1 MSNAEIRWNLIRLK
15 YTPIGFPTAKAVV
28 NLLFQVNM
36 MKYFLLTCSC
46 FLWLTAAAAQQTERD
61 SLKKI
66 LFHPDTP
73 PAQRKAARDALLH
86 LPTDTLTTA
95 VERPQTAVLSCAAE
109 ALAQATRQ
117 QDSVLLRLTALF
129 ADTTALLE
137 EKCRA
142 IQLLAQLG
150 TPSAYAFLI
159 EHLDADI
166 PALGDADQW
175 YSDKAI
181 FVYLAP
187 YARRNWRLMQEIMSV
202 LAKKKFNEA
211 EIVPITVLLDTIV
224 EADAVVLQSLLG
236 AFDQKINNDIF
247 RANKKAIEDMNV
259 MLRGE

>member
-1 MSNAEIRWNLIRLK
+1 
-15 YTPIGFPTAKAVV
+15 
-28 NLLFQVNM
+28 
-36 MKYFLLTCSC
+36 MKYFLLTFYC

-66 LFHPDTP
+66 LFHRDTP

-86 LPTDTLTTA
+86 LPTDNLTTA
-95 VERPQTAVLSCAAE
+95 VERPQTVVLSHAAE
-109 ALAQATRQ
+109 VLAQVTRQ
-117 QDSVLLRLTALF
+117 QDSVMHGLTALF
-129 ADTTALLE
+129 TDTTALLE

-150 TPSAYAFLI
+150 TPPAYAFLI
-159 EHLDADI
+159 EHLDDDI

-187 YARRNWRLMQEIMSV
+187 HARQNWRLMQGIMSV

-211 EIVPITVLLDTIV
+211 EIVPITVLLDAIV
-224 EADAVVLQSLLG
+224 EADAAVLQSLLE
-236 AFDQKINNDIF
+236 AFNQKTNNDIF
-247 RANKKAIEDMNV
+247 RANKKAIEDTNV